1 MEKKFE
7 HRVAKPIKN
16 CLNVRRNVDGAAGK
30 HNVVKFQF
38 TIEPKLVIWTV
49 RFAEETKLIL

>member
-16 CLNVRRNVDGAAGK
+16 WLNVRRNVDGAAGK
-30 HNVVKFQF
+30 HNGVKFQF
-38 TIEPKLVIWTV
+38 TIERKLVIWTV
-49 RFAEETKLIL
+49 RFVQETELIL